1 MATSN
6 QPRLVLDLQ
15 PPAIHINRTSAFK
28 SQVFAILAGSSQE
41 VFYAHATVLAKSVVL
56 QRLVEGQFKESNEQR
71 IIWPYW
77 NANAVANFLEWLYTG
92 DYQCPYPMIIPRP
105 MLDEKTPPEDVLNS
119 DCALV
124 EEEKQDNSNRDGK
137 RSTQVPPENSSQSRP
152 TRLRDLE
159 WNGSLCPTRISSE
172 DEYSK
177 WIGHAHYQT
186 NELDYE
192 RNFMTHAELYAM
204 GCQYL
209 LDDLRALSWQRL
221 KNALVAVGI
230 PFVGSTLITNV
241 TNVIHYVFQQ
251 TGDLAD
257 GKEQMRELLTTFA
270 TDHFKQMKGAPA
282 FDELLKS
289 PLASDREF
297 VVDLMAKIGAKLDEK
312 DELLQEAEER
322 QTKLLRNAEARN
334 AMLLQDAKARNTMQ
348 LHKAEERRA
357 KEERMAKQ
365 SPGPVFGGG
374 YQSDAVAGSVFA
386 NLRSLS

>member
-1 MATSN
+1 
-6 QPRLVLDLQ
+6 
-15 PPAIHINRTSAFK
+15 
-28 SQVFAILAGSSQE
+28 
-41 VFYAHATVLAKSVVL
+41 
-56 QRLVEGQFKESNEQR
+56 
-71 IIWPYW
+71 
-77 NANAVANFLEWLYTG
+77 
-92 DYQCPYPMIIPRP
+92 MIIPHP
-105 MLDEKTPPEDVLNS
+105 IPDEKTPPEDFLNS
-119 DCALV
+119 DCASV
-124 EEEKQDNSNRDGK
+124 EEEEQKDSNRGGE
-137 RSTQVPPENSSQSRP
+137 RSTQVSPENGSQSTP

-270 TDHFKQMKGAPA
+270 TDHFKQIKGAPA

-289 PLASDREF
+289 SLASDREF
-297 VVDLMAKIGAKLDEK
+297 VVDLMAKIRAELDEK

-322 QTKLLRNAEARN
+322 QTMLLRNAKKRKAKVLSKAHR
-334 AMLLQDAKARNTMQ
+334 LQDLGCRACK
-348 LHKAEERRA
+348 ERA
-357 KEERMAKQ
+357 AQ
-365 SPGPVFGGG
+365 TVTFD
-374 YQSDAVAGSVFA
+374 SDES
-386 NLRSLS
+386 S